1 MSAMLEYFLLE
12 RFTTK
17 QEVGQLQTEERRT
30 YQAVIGLEFH
40 VHLATRTK
48 MFCGCRVTYG
58 EPPNTHTCAVCLGHP
73 GALPV
78 ANEKAIELGVMAG
91 LALNCDV
98 SERAVFARKTYF
110 SPALPKGYQISQFD
124 EPICTG
130 GHLDVPLG
138 DETIRVGVTRLH
150 LEEDAAKNV
159 HVGTSGRM
167 HGSVGSLV
175 DFNRGGTPLMEIVT
189 EPDIPSPEAARATA
203 NQLKDILRAV
213 GVSEADMEKGQLRC
227 DANVSIRNPDGTF
240 GTKTELKNMNSFRFV
255 ERGLARELERQ
266 QRIIESGG
274 RVEQTTLH
282 YDPETDEV
290 HELRS
295 KEYAHDYRYFP
306 EPDLLPLEL
315 TEAWIREIKSRLP
328 ELPEQKR
335 VRFIEQ
341 YGLSA
346 YDAGVLTSDADLAD
360 FYEKVAASEATDPK
374 QAANWISGELR
385 ARLNETGTSISE
397 SRMTPEAMAELIGL
411 IQNGTVSRSAAK
423 DVLGTVFETG
433 ESPSV
438 VVERE
443 GLASMGDDELS
454 GMVDEAIAGNP
465 DEADRIRSGDKK
477 VIGFLVGQVMKATRG
492 NADGRRVRQLLMEKL
507 NGS

>member
-1 MSAMLEYFLLE
+1 MEV
-12 RFTTK
+12 
-17 QEVGQLQTEERRT
+17 QEKRT

-58 EPPNTHTCAVCLGHP
+58 EEPNTHTCPVCLGHP

-91 LALNCDV
+91 LALNCNV
-98 SERAVFARKTYF
+98 AERAVFARKNYF
-110 SPALPKGYQISQFD
+110 YPDLPKGYQISQFD
-124 EPICTG
+124 LPICLG
-130 GHLDVPLG
+130 GHLDVPVG
-138 DETIRVGVTRLH
+138 DETVRVGITRLH

-167 HGSVGSLV
+167 HGSVGSLI

-203 NQLKDILRAV
+203 NHLKEILRAI

-227 DANVSIRNPDGTF
+227 DANVSLRNPDGSF

-266 QRIIESGG
+266 QEILESGG

-306 EPDLLPLEL
+306 EPDLQPLEL
-315 TEAWIREIKSRLP
+315 SEAWVSEIKSRIP
-328 ELPEQKR
+328 ELPDALR
-335 VRFIEQ
+335 ARFVEQ
-341 YGLSA
+341 YGLSE
-346 YDAGVLTSDADLAD
+346 YDAGVLAADRDLASY
-360 FYEKVAASEATDPK
+360 YEAVAGDPGVDPK
-374 QAANWISGELR
+374 QAANWITVELQ
-385 ARLNETGTSISE
+385 ARLNDANMEISE
-397 SRMTPEAMAELIGL
+397 SRVGPERMVELIGL
-411 IQNGTVSRSAAK
+411 VDDGTISRSGAR
-423 DVLGTVFETG
+423 DVLDRIFISG
-433 ESPSV
+433 ESPSI

-443 GLASMGDDELS
+443 ELAATGGDELS
-454 GMVDEAIAGNP
+454 GVVDEVIAANP
-465 DEADRIRSGDKK
+465 EEAERVRGGDQK
-477 VIGFLVGQVMKATRG
+477 VIGVLIGQVMKATRG
-492 NADGRRVRQLLMEKL
+492 GADGGRVRELLLEKL
-507 NGS
+507 GS

>member
-1 MSAMLEYFLLE
+1 LEVQE
-12 RFTTK
+12 R
-17 QEVGQLQTEERRT
+17 QT

-40 VHLATRTK
+40 VHLATETK

-58 EPPNTHTCAVCLGHP
+58 EPPNTHTCPVCLGHP

-78 ANEKAIELGVMAG
+78 TNEKAIELGVRAG
-91 LALNCDV
+91 LALNCDIA
-98 SERAVFARKTYF
+98 EKAVFARKNYF
-110 SPALPKGYQISQFD
+110 YPDLPKGYQISQYD
-124 EPICTG
+124 APICTG
-130 GHLDVPLG
+130 GYLDVPLG
-138 DETIRVGVTRLH
+138 DGETIRVGITRLH

-159 HVGTSGRM
+159 HVGESGRM

-203 NQLKDILRAV
+203 NHLKDILRAI

-266 QRIIESGG
+266 RRILESGG

-282 YDPETDEV
+282 YDPDDDEV

-306 EPDLLPLEL
+306 EPDLLPVEV
-315 TEAWIREIKSRLP
+315 TPSWVREIESSLP
-328 ELPEQKR
+328 ELPGQMR
-335 VRFIEQ
+335 ARFMEQ
-341 YGLSA
+341 YSLSN
-346 YDAGVLTSDADLAD
+346 YDAGVLVADRDLAV
-360 FYEKVAASEATDPK
+360 FYEKVAGAPGVDPK
-374 QAANWISGELR
+374 QAANWITVELR
-385 ARLNETGTSISE
+385 GRLNETGMDVSG
-397 SRMTPEAMAELIGL
+397 SRVTPERMAELIGL
-411 IQNGTVSRSAAK
+411 VGEGTISRSAAK
-423 DVLGTVFETG
+423 DVLDRVVETG
-433 ESPSV
+433 ESPTA

-443 GLASMGDDELS
+443 GLAAVGADEL
-454 GMVDEAIAGNP
+454 GGVVDEVISANP
-465 DEADRIRSGDKK
+465 EEAERVRGGDQK
-477 VIGFLVGQVMKATRG
+477 VIGFLIGQVMRATRG
-492 NADGRRVRQLLMEKL
+492 NADGGRVRELLLEKL
-507 NGS
+507 GT

>member
-1 MSAMLEYFLLE
+1 M
-12 RFTTK
+12 
-17 QEVGQLQTEERRT
+17 EVREKRT

-40 VHLATRTK
+40 VHLATITK

-58 EPPNTHTCAVCLGHP
+58 EPPNTHTCPVCLGHP

-78 ANEKAIELGVMAG
+78 INEKAVELGVMAG

-98 SERAVFARKTYF
+98 ADRAVFARKNYF
-110 SPALPKGYQISQFD
+110 YPDLPKGYQISQFD

-130 GHLDVPLG
+130 GYLDVPTSDG
-138 DETIRVGVTRLH
+138 TVRVGITRLH

-203 NQLKDILRAV
+203 NHLKEILRAV

-227 DANVSIRNPDGTF
+227 DANVSVRNPDGSF

-255 ERGLARELERQ
+255 ERGLVRELERQ
-266 QRIIESGG
+266 REILEGGG

-315 TEAWIREIKSRLP
+315 SEAHVREIGERLP
-328 ELPEQKR
+328 ELPDR
-335 VRFIEQ
+335 MFARFVEQ
-341 YGLSA
+341 YGLSE
-346 YDAGVLTSDADLAD
+346 YDAGVLTADRELAV
-360 FYEKVAASEATDPK
+360 FYEDVVAGEGVDPK
-374 QAANWISGELR
+374 QAANWISGNLR
-385 ARLNETGTSISE
+385 ALLNESGTDISR
-397 SRMTPEAMAELIGL
+397 SKVKPEHVIELIEFVSRGE
-411 IQNGTVSRSAAK
+411 VSRSAAR
-423 DVLGTVFETG
+423 DVLARVFESG
-433 ESPSV
+433 DRPAI

-443 GLASMGDDELS
+443 GLGSVGADELS
-454 GMVDEAIAGNP
+454 GVVDGVISSNP
-465 DEADRIRSGDKK
+465 DEAERVRGGDKK
-477 VIGFLVGQVMKATRG
+477 VVGFLVGQAMKATRG
-492 NADGRRVRQLLMEKL
+492 NADGGRVRQLLMEKL
-507 NGS
+507 GS

>member
-1 MSAMLEYFLLE
+1 LEV
-12 RFTTK
+12 
-17 QEVGQLQTEERRT
+17 QERRT

-40 VHLATRTK
+40 VHLATTTK

-58 EPPNTHTCAVCLGHP
+58 EPPNTHTCPVCLGHP

-78 ANEKAIELGVMAG
+78 TNEKAIELGVMAG

-98 SERAVFARKTYF
+98 APRAVFARKNYF
-110 SPALPKGYQISQFD
+110 YPDLPKGYQISQYD
-124 EPICTG
+124 APLCTG
-130 GHLDVPLG
+130 GYIDIPYG
-138 DETIRVGVTRLH
+138 DEGALRVGITRLH

-175 DFNRGGTPLMEIVT
+175 DYNRGGTPLMEIVT

-203 NQLKDILRAV
+203 TQLRAIMRAI

-227 DANVSIRNPDGTF
+227 DANVSIRNPDGSF

-255 ERGLARELERQ
+255 ERGLIRELERQ
-266 QRIIESGG
+266 RGILENGG

-328 ELPEQKR
+328 ELPDEMR
-335 VRFIEQ
+335 ARFMEE
-341 YGLSA
+341 YGLSE
-346 YDAGVLTSDADLAD
+346 YDAGVLTADTDLASY
-360 FYEKVAASEATDPK
+360 YEKVAAGPGVDPK
-374 QAANWISGELR
+374 QAANWVTVELR
-385 ARLNETGTSISE
+385 GRLNVAGMEISDSKVSPE
-397 SRMTPEAMAELIGL
+397 RMVELIGL
-411 IQNGTVSRSAAK
+411 VSDGTISRSAAK
-423 DVLGTVFETG
+423 DVLDRVFESG
-433 ESPSV
+433 ESPSA

-443 GLASMGDDELS
+443 GLASLGGDEL
-454 GMVDEAIAGNP
+454 GRVVDETIAANP
-465 DEADRIRSGDKK
+465 EEAGRVRDGDMK
-477 VIGFLVGQVMKATRG
+477 VIGFLIGQVMRATRG
-492 NADGRRVRQLLMEKL
+492 NADGGRVRKLLLEKL
-507 NGS
+507 GS

>member
-1 MSAMLEYFLLE
+1 
-12 RFTTK
+12 
-17 QEVGQLQTEERRT
+17 LQTQERRT

-58 EPPNTHTCAVCLGHP
+58 EPPNTHTCPVCLGHP

-98 SERAVFARKTYF
+98 SRRAVFARKNYF
-110 SPALPKGYQISQFD
+110 YPDLPKGYQISQFD
-124 EPICTG
+124 EPICLG

-138 DETIRVGVTRLH
+138 DETIRVGITRLH

-203 NQLKDILRAV
+203 NHLKDILRAI

-227 DANVSIRNPDGTF
+227 DANVSIRNPDGSF

-255 ERGLARELERQ
+255 EKGIAAELARQEEILAG
-266 QRIIESGG
+266 GG

-295 KEYAHDYRYFP
+295 KEFAHDYRYFP

-315 TEAWIREIKSRLP
+315 SASYVREIGDRMP
-328 ELPEQKR
+328 ELPDAMR
-335 VRFIEQ
+335 ARFVER
-341 YGLSA
+341 YGLSP
-346 YDAGVLTSDADLAD
+346 YEAGVMVSDRDLAA
-360 FYEKVAASEATDPK
+360 FYEAVAAEADPK
-374 QAANWISGELR
+374 QASNWISGDFR
-385 ARLNETGTSISE
+385 ALLNESGTGVSE
-397 SRMTPEAMAELIGL
+397 SRVTPGHMVELIGL
-411 IQNGTVSRSAAK
+411 VAGGAVSRSAARA
-423 DVLGTVFETG
+423 VLDGVFETG
-433 ESPSV
+433 DRPSE

-443 GLASMGDDELS
+443 GLGSVEADELD
-454 GMVDEAIAGNP
+454 GVVDGVISSNP
-465 DEADRIRSGDKK
+465 DEAERVRNGDKK
-477 VIGFLVGQVMKATRG
+477 VVGFLMGQVMKATRG
-492 NADGRRVRQLLMEKL
+492 NADGGRARELLLQKL
-507 NGS
+507 GS

>member
-1 MSAMLEYFLLE
+1 
-12 RFTTK
+12 
-17 QEVGQLQTEERRT
+17 LQTQEKRI

-40 VHLATRTK
+40 VHLATQTK
-48 MFCGCRVTYG
+48 MFCSCRVTYG
-58 EPPNTHTCAVCLGHP
+58 EEPNTHTCPVCLGHP

-78 ANEKAIELGVMAG
+78 INEKAIELGVMAG
-91 LALNCDV
+91 LALNCEV
-98 SERAVFARKTYF
+98 ASHAVFARKNYF
-110 SPALPKGYQISQFD
+110 YPDLPKGYQISQYD
-124 EPICTG
+124 QPICTG
-130 GHLDVPLG
+130 GYLDVPTSEG
-138 DETIRVGVTRLH
+138 TIRVGITRLH

-159 HVGTSGRM
+159 HVGESGRM

-175 DFNRGGTPLMEIVT
+175 DFNRGGTPLIEIVT
-189 EPDIPSPEAARATA
+189 EPDIPTPEAARATA
-203 NQLKDILRAV
+203 TQLRSILRAI
-213 GVSEADMEKGQLRC
+213 GVSEADMEKGQLRV

-255 ERGLARELERQ
+255 ERGLVRELERQ
-266 QRIIESGG
+266 REILEGGG
-274 RVEQTTLH
+274 RITQTTLH

-315 TEAWIREIKSRLP
+315 TDAWIREIKRSIP

-335 VRFIEQ
+335 VRFVEQ
-341 YGLSA
+341 YGLSE
-346 YDAGVLTSDADLAD
+346 YDASVLTSDADLAD
-360 FYEKVAASEATDPK
+360 FYEKVATSEATDPK

-385 ARLNETGTSISE
+385 ARLNEAGTSVSE
-397 SRMTPEAMAELIGL
+397 SRITAEAMAELIGL

-443 GLASMGDDELS
+443 GLASMGGDELS
-454 GMVDEAIAGNP
+454 GVVDEVIAGNP
-465 DEADRIRSGDKK
+465 DEAERIRSGDKK

>member
-1 MSAMLEYFLLE
+1 LEV
-12 RFTTK
+12 
-17 QEVGQLQTEERRT
+17 QEKRT

-40 VHLATRTK
+40 VHLATTTK

-58 EPPNTHTCAVCLGHP
+58 EPPNTHTCPVCLGHP

-78 ANEKAIELGVMAG
+78 VNEKAVELGVMAG

-98 SERAVFARKTYF
+98 AGRAVFARKNYF
-110 SPALPKGYQISQFD
+110 YPDLPKGYQISQFD

-130 GHLDVPLG
+130 GHLDVPTSDG
-138 DETIRVGVTRLH
+138 TIRVGITRLH

-203 NQLKDILRAV
+203 NHLKEILRAV

-255 ERGLARELERQ
+255 ERGLVRELERQ
-266 QRIIESGG
+266 REVLESGG
-274 RVEQTTLH
+274 RVQQTTLH

-306 EPDLLPLEL
+306 EPDLLPLEFSG
-315 TEAWIREIKSRLP
+315 AHVREIAERLP
-328 ELPEQKR
+328 ELPDR
-335 VRFIEQ
+335 MLARFVEQ
-341 YGLSA
+341 YGLSE
-346 YDAGVLTSDADLAD
+346 YDAGVLTADRELAA
-360 FYEKVAASEATDPK
+360 FYENVAAEVDPK
-374 QAANWISGELR
+374 QAANWISGDLR
-385 ARLNETGTSISE
+385 ALLNESGTDISY
-397 SRMTPEAMAELIGL
+397 SKVTPEHVIELVELVAGSK
-411 IQNGTVSRSAAK
+411 VSRSAAR
-423 DVLGTVFETG
+423 DVLGAVFETG
-433 ESPSV
+433 DRPSD

-443 GLASMGDDELS
+443 GLGSVGADELS
-454 GMVDEAIAGNP
+454 GVVDGVISSNP
-465 DEADRIRSGDKK
+465 DEAERVRGGDKK
-477 VIGFLVGQVMKATRG
+477 VVGFLVGQVMKATRG
-492 NADGRRVRQLLMEKL
+492 NADGGRVRELLMSKL
-507 NGS
+507 GS